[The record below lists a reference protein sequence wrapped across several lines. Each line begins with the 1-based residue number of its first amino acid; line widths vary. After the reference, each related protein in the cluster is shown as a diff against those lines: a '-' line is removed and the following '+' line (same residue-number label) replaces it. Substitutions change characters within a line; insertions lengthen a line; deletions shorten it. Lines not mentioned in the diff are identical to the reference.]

1 MIFRVF
7 LLLLLSTVSLLAA
20 PPREFKVGGN
30 LWRCYSKGK
39 VLRTQANEFRI
50 IDAVDQTG
58 AGLTCTLPANPGE
71 RLQFAGKFK
80 ALNKD
85 VEKLYLQ
92 IRFMPQKKIV
102 QQEFSLVYGEDFRS
116 IEVNLPTPPTGC
128 KQVIVYIY
136 VQPGKSE
143 FLLRDLKLAP
153 LKEEKFDASK
163 LKPRR
168 KSMTLNAQT
177 VAVLPADG
185 SADAAFEEFQKKS
198 PVKFNVTRSVP
209 AKGSYKSCILV
220 GNRNNNPL
228 ISDLYDRHYLI
239 ADSYYPGPGGH
250 QVRTIF
256 DPENNGVDYLL
267 VSGSGDADTATAI
280 ERLQTALQ
288 KLPAANGQVNVPFFW
303 DVKLSPEHKLSSV
316 VGKTHTFDESEGYGM
331 RFFGWNILARYMA
344 LFYST
349 GDVKYARRFLELAFR
364 KNADAI
370 AELATDA
377 GTFKLVND
385 PLAGPYHYSSVMAN
399 LYWDM
404 IENHPAFSDKERTDV
419 AAAMYRQFLF
429 WRDTSNGCSV
439 YNNFTPAILVGNRHG
454 QWAAVSLYTVA
465 RYLNKVMP
473 SREYVHSQKA
483 AENFFDSIKKYYYVE
498 GEGGN
503 LTWYPSG
510 REPAALFVLLAGWKD
525 AAKASGS
532 LDEMYRALETL
543 CGNRHG
549 KRVRYYMPLGL
560 LRRLA
565 YMMDDNAPLAFEKR
579 LAEHFNARTFRLGQS
594 FAPAQPYS
602 QTKPT
607 PVQKW
612 NFIQPA
618 KAERPSWRM
627 PFKDTQNGFFIT
639 SWRQDEENGDLI
651 IIDGHLD
658 KISRQPLHAMTIFT
672 LAMDN
677 LQLLAG
683 YRNQLWARHDGLSF
697 SSMPNTAH
705 YEGSMSLPDTAGF
718 ASSLDISA
726 TLNWQR
732 TLLKLNG
739 YTVIADTLKEKGSAA
754 KQYSIDA
761 MWEAA
766 PGLERKLLD
775 NGQIELVSTDLQAN
789 SRVYVG
795 ALTSLYTIEPANGD
809 LVRLSGGVPALLFK
823 SKNPGEKLSVDFT
836 LKEPFAGAAI
846 LRMYAFK
853 DRGKFNVYL
862 DGNLLKSDLDHYS
875 ATAQAVNLELGEV
888 NLSAGKHT
896 LTLESAGASGGET
909 MSVAFSALSLQDANA
924 EPRKGSLSFS
934 HPAVV
939 RLENHKGVVND
950 LLSGNVMRYTFQTKL
965 MPRQARTFFTLAA
978 SKSAK
983 NLAAEPLSDSAA
995 ILRTPD
1001 LTLAVQGSYRPQN
1014 IQAQL
1019 AVLSAKMLAGMQ
1031 LTRAGDLFTSAA
1043 PVDVKWNLVS
1053 GKLQI
1058 YAYKTMQVKAAGKSL
1073 NLKSGLNTFTA
1084 PVPAAMLQKISAAL
1098 ESLQQSKTAAANTQ
1112 TKLNAPVKQFIR
1124 KYKAGNFVSQMIT
1137 FNDYLAVTDG
1147 NDVKILTRDLKLV
1160 KTLTADAQ
1168 VGKLAYAADS
1178 RLLLAGCGD
1187 GKVIAFDPT
1196 TGTRRWEH
1204 ASQEADGLLE
1214 TGAHWYLK
1222 SAFPGIYGLAAGR
1235 FAQNKEN
1242 IFVGSASTMEILNS
1256 QGQLLRRFK
1265 ILWGPVQHF
1274 ELFKQPGGSV
1284 LLLSQLYPGSDYLTK
1299 VDDKFNT
1306 RIGYNLPP
1314 IGCLYFANWMGIN
1327 RTGITAAD
1335 LDKNGQIKIVS
1346 GLNGVWNRI
1355 IVWDAA
1361 GKPLREVSFGIGD
1374 SLKVP
1379 PYGKERAEVRS
1390 LYDVLVI
1397 EGAQRNTIA
1406 AATAE
1411 ALILFDNQLKKLWS
1425 RLLPSEPVITVAG
1438 KGYIISGL
1446 RSGELCFYTMQGVL
1460 KNIFSNPHPWTAMQ
1474 VKDDTLFAADSEG
1487 NIYQFKL

>member
-1 MIFRVF
+1 MILRVF

-20 PPREFKVGGN
+20 PPREFQVGDN

-58 AGLTCTLPANPGE
+58 AGLTCTRAAVPGE
-71 RLQFAGKFK
+71 RLKFSGKFK
-80 ALNKD
+80 ALNND

-102 QQEFSLVYGEDFRS
+102 QQEFSLIYGEDYRS

-128 KQVIVYIY
+128 KQVLVYIY
-136 VQPGKSE
+136 VQPGKNE
-143 FLLRDLKLAP
+143 FLLRDLTLAP
-153 LKEEKFDASK
+153 LKEEKFDAAK

-168 KSMTLNAQT
+168 KSMTLNEQT
-177 VAVLPADG
+177 VVVLPADS
-185 SADAAFEEFQKKS
+185 SADNAFEEFLKKS
-198 PVKFNVTRSVP
+198 PVKFNITRTIP
-209 AKGSYKSCILV
+209 EKGSFKSCILV
-220 GNRNNNPL
+220 GNRNNNQL

-239 ADSYYPGPGGH
+239 ADSYYPGRNGY
-250 QVRTIF
+250 QVRTII
-256 DPENNGVDYLL
+256 DPENNGVDYIL
-267 VSGSGDADTATAI
+267 VSGSGNAETATAI
-280 ERLQTALQ
+280 HRLHNALQ
-288 KLPAANGQVNVPFFW
+288 KLSAVKGQIKVPFFW
-303 DVKLSPEHKLSSV
+303 DVKLSPEHKLSSSV
-316 VGKTHTFDESEGYGM
+316 VKTHTFDESEGYGT

-349 GDVKYARRFLELAFR
+349 GDVRYARRFLELAFR

-404 IENHPAFSDKERTDV
+404 IENHPVFSDKERTDV

-439 YNNFTPAILVGNRHG
+439 YNNFTPALMVGNRHG

-510 REPAALFVLLAGWKD
+510 REPVTLFVLLAGWKD
-525 AAKASGS
+525 AARDGGAA
-532 LDEMYRALETL
+532 DMYHALETL

-549 KRVRYYMPLGL
+549 KRVRYYVPLGL

-565 YMMDDNAPLAFEKR
+565 YILDDNAPLAFEKR
-579 LAEHFNARTFRLGQS
+579 LSEHFNARSFRLGQS
-594 FAPAQPYS
+594 FAPAQAYNKN
-602 QTKPT
+602 TPT
-607 PVQKW
+607 PVQQW
-612 NFIQPA
+612 NFIKPSA
-618 KAERPSWRM
+618 AEIPSWHM
-627 PFKDTQNGFFIT
+627 PFKDTKNGFFIT

-658 KISRQPLHAMTIFT
+658 KISRQPLHSMAIFT

-697 SSMPNTAH
+697 SAMPNTAH
-705 YEGSMSLPDTAGF
+705 LEGAMSLPDTAGF
-718 ASSLDISA
+718 VSSLDISG

-739 YTVIADTLKEKGSAA
+739 YTVFADTLKEKGSAA

-789 SRVYVG
+789 SLVYVG
-795 ALTSLYTIEPANGD
+795 ALTSAYSIEPADGD
-809 LVRLSGGVPALLFK
+809 LVRLAGGVPCLLFK
-823 SKNPGEKLSVDFT
+823 SRNAGEKLTVNFT
-836 LKEPFAGAAI
+836 LKEPFAGNAL

-862 DGNLLKSDLDHYS
+862 DGNLIKSELDHYS
-875 ATAQAVNLELGEV
+875 ETAQAVNLELGTV
-888 NLSAGKHT
+888 DLAAGKHT
-896 LTLESAGASGGET
+896 LTLESAGTSGGEK
-909 MSVAFSALSLQDANA
+909 MSVAFSALALQNVNA
-924 EPRKGSLSFS
+924 QVRKGSISFS
-934 HPAVV
+934 HPATV

-950 LLSGNVMRYTFQTKL
+950 LLSGNVMRYTFQTEL
-965 MPRQARTFFTLAA
+965 QPRQACTFFTLIA
-978 SKSAK
+978 SNGAE
-983 NLAAEPLSDSAA
+983 NLAAESLSRNAA
-995 ILRTPD
+995 LLRTPE
-1001 LTLAVQGSYRPQN
+1001 LTAAVQGAYQALN
-1014 IQAQL
+1014 IKGQL
-1019 AVLSAKMLAGMQ
+1019 ALLSAKTLAGMH
-1031 LTRAGDLFTSAA
+1031 LTQAGTLFSAA
-1043 PVDVKWNLVS
+1043 KPVDIKWDLVS
-1053 GKLQI
+1053 GNMQI
-1058 YAYKTMQVKAAGKSL
+1058 YAANPMQVKAAGR
-1073 NLKSGLNTFTA
+1073 NLKLRAGLNSFTC
-1084 PVPAAMLQKISAAL
+1084 PVPAAMLKKIAETL
-1098 ESLQQSKTAAANTQ
+1098 QTLQQNKTAAESAQITL
-1112 TKLNAPVKQFIR
+1112 KAPARKFTR
-1124 KYKAGNFVSQMIT
+1124 KYKADNFVSQMIRFDNT
-1137 FNDYLAVTDG
+1137 LAVTDG
-1147 NDVKILTRDLKLV
+1147 SEIKLLTCDLKLV
-1160 KTLTADAQ
+1160 KTLTADSE
-1168 VGKLAYAADS
+1168 VGKLAYAPDS
-1178 RLLLAGCGD
+1178 KLLLAGCGD
-1187 GKVIAFDPT
+1187 GKVIAFDPAS
-1196 TGTRRWEH
+1196 GERRWEH
-1204 ASQEADGLLE
+1204 ISQEAAGLLE

-1242 IFVGSASTMEILNS
+1242 IFVGSASTVEILDTH
-1256 QGQLLRRFK
+1256 GKLLRRIK

-1274 ELFKQPGGSV
+1274 ELFHHPAGTA
-1284 LLLSQLYPGSDYLTK
+1284 LLLSQLYPGSDYLTR

-1314 IGCLYFANWMGIN
+1314 VGCLYFANWMGIN
-1327 RTGITAAD
+1327 RTGITAVD
-1335 LDKNGQIKIVS
+1335 LDKDGDIKIVS

-1374 SLKVP
+1374 SLKIP
-1379 PYGKERAEVRS
+1379 TYGRERAAVRS

-1397 EGAQRNTIA
+1397 ENNQRNCIA

-1411 ALILFDNQLKKLWS
+1411 ALILFDNKLKKLWS
-1425 RLLPSEPVITVAG
+1425 CLLPAEPVVTVAG

-1446 RSGELCFYTMQGVL
+1446 RNGQLCFYTMQGRL
-1460 KNIFSNPHPWTAMQ
+1460 KNIFSNNLPWAAMQ
-1474 VKDDTLFAADSEG
+1474 IKDDTLFAADSEG

>member
-1 MIFRVF
+1 MKFRVF
-7 LLLLLSTVSLLAA
+7 LLLLLSAVPLLAA
-20 PPREFKVGGN
+20 PPREFKVGDN

-39 VLRTQANEFRI
+39 VLRTAANEFRI
-50 IDAVDQTG
+50 IDADEKNG
-58 AGLTCTLPANPGE
+58 AGLTCTLPASTGE
-71 RLQFAGKFK
+71 RLQFSGKFK
-80 ALNKD
+80 ALNND
-85 VEKLYLQ
+85 VEKLFLQ

-102 QQEFSLVYGEDFRS
+102 QQQFSLFYGEDFHN
-116 IEVNLPTPPTGC
+116 IEVNLPTPPTGS

-163 LKPRR
+163 LKARR
-168 KSMTLNAQT
+168 KTMTLNAQT
-177 VAVLPADG
+177 VALLPADG
-185 SADAAFEEFQKKS
+185 SADAAFEEFRKNS
-198 PVKFNVTRSVP
+198 PIQFRVTKNVP
-209 AKGSYKSCILV
+209 AKGSYQSCILV
-220 GNRNNNPL
+220 GNRNNNQL
-228 ISDLYDRHYLI
+228 ISDLYDRHHLI
-239 ADSYYPGPGGH
+239 ADSYYPGKGGH

-267 VSGSGDADTATAI
+267 VSGSGNGETATAI
-280 ERLQTALQ
+280 RRLQTALQ
-288 KLPAANGQVNVPFFW
+288 KISAANGAMQVPFFW

-349 GDVKYARRFLELAFR
+349 GEEKYARRFLELAFR
-364 KNADAI
+364 KNAGAI
-370 AELATDA
+370 AELGTDA

-399 LYWDM
+399 LYWEM
-404 IENHPAFSDKERTDV
+404 IADHPVFSDKERTGV
-419 AAAMYRQFLF
+419 IAAMYRQFLF
-429 WRDTSNGCSV
+429 WRDTSNGCGV
-439 YNNFTPAILVGNRHG
+439 YNNFTPAVMVGNRHG
-454 QWAAVSLYTVA
+454 EWAAISLYTAA

-473 SREYVHSQKA
+473 SAEYIHAQKA

-503 LTWYPSG
+503 LTWFPSG
-510 REPAALFVLLAGWKD
+510 REPVALFVLLAGWKE
-525 AAKASGS
+525 AAKDGGLA
-532 LDEMYRALETL
+532 DMYHALETL

-549 KRVRYYMPLGL
+549 KRIRYYVPLGL
-560 LRRLA
+560 LRRMA
-565 YMMDDNAPLAFEKR
+565 YLLNDNAPLALEKR
-579 LAEHFNARTFRLGQS
+579 LSEHFNAQTFRLGQS
-594 FAPAQPYS
+594 FAPARPYGKN
-602 QTKPT
+602 TPT
-607 PVQKW
+607 PLQKW
-612 NFIQPA
+612 NFIKPS
-618 KAERPSWRM
+618 KAEIPSWRM

-705 YEGSMSLPDTAGF
+705 FEGAMSLPDTAGF

-732 TLLKLNG
+732 SLLKLNG
-739 YTVIADTLKEKGSAA
+739 YTVIADTLKEKGSAP

-789 SRVYVG
+789 SRFYVG
-795 ALTSLYTIEPANGD
+795 ALTSSYTIEPANGD
-809 LVRLSGGVPALLFK
+809 LVRLAGGVPSLLFK
-823 SKNPGEKLSVDFT
+823 AKTPGEKLSVDFT
-836 LKEPFAGAAI
+836 LKEAFAGKAV

-853 DRGKFNVYL
+853 DRGRFNVYL
-862 DGNLLKSDLDHYS
+862 DGNLLQSDLDHYS
-875 ATAQAVNLELGEV
+875 DAARAVNLELGEM
-888 NLSAGKHT
+888 NLAAGKHT
-896 LTLESAGASGGET
+896 LVLESAGTSGGET
-909 MSVAFSALSLQDANA
+909 MSVAFSALSLQDINA
-924 EPRKGSLSFS
+924 EPRKGSITFS
-934 HPAVV
+934 HPATV

-950 LLSGNVMRYTFQTKL
+950 LLSGNVMRYTFQAEL

-978 SKSAK
+978 SKGAEKLSAETISS
-983 NLAAEPLSDSAA
+983 NAAL
-995 ILRTPD
+995 LRTPD
-1001 LTLAVQGSYRPQN
+1001 LTLAVQGAYKAQN
-1014 IQAQL
+1014 IQSQL
-1019 AVLSAKMLAGMQ
+1019 AVLSSKMLCGMQ
-1031 LTRAGDLFTSAA
+1031 LTQAGTLFTAPA
-1043 PVDVKWNLVS
+1043 PVDVKWDLVS

-1058 YAYKTMQVKAAGKSL
+1058 YTHKPVQIKAAGRSFKL
-1073 NLKSGLNTFTA
+1073 QAGLNTLNC
-1084 PVPAAMLQKISAAL
+1084 PVPAAMQKKLAAAL
-1098 ESLQQSKTAAANTQ
+1098 KSLQQQKSAVSTAQ
-1112 TKLNAPVKQFIR
+1112 TKLHAPAKNSISQ
-1124 KYKAGNFVSQMIT
+1124 YKADNFVSQMLI
-1137 FNDYLAVTDG
+1137 FNNLLAVTDG
-1147 NDVKILTRDLKLV
+1147 NEVKILNRDLKLV

-1178 RLLLAGCGD
+1178 KLLLAGCGD
-1187 GKVIAFDPT
+1187 GKVIAFDPAS
-1196 TGTRRWEH
+1196 GKRCWEH
-1204 ASQEADGLLE
+1204 LSREADGLLE
-1214 TGAHWYLK
+1214 TGASWYLK

-1242 IFVGSASTMEILNS
+1242 IFVGSASTMEVLNS
-1256 QGQLLRRFK
+1256 QGKLLRRFK

-1274 ELFKQPGGSV
+1274 ELFQQPAGNV
-1284 LLLSQLYPGSDYLTK
+1284 LLLSQLYPGSDYLTR

-1314 IGCLYFANWMGIN
+1314 VGCLYFANWMGIN
-1327 RTGITAAD
+1327 RTGITAVD
-1335 LDKNGQIKIVS
+1335 LDKDGAVKIVS

-1379 PYGKERAEVRS
+1379 PYGRERAVPRT
-1390 LYDVLVI
+1390 LYDVAVI
-1397 EGAQRNTIA
+1397 ENAQRNYIA
-1406 AATAE
+1406 AAASE
-1411 ALILFDNQLKKLWS
+1411 ALILFDNKLKKVWS

-1446 RSGELCFYTMQGVL
+1446 RSGELCFYNMQGVL
-1460 KNIFSNPHPWTAMQ
+1460 KNIFSNPHPWTAMEINN
-1474 VKDDTLFAADSEG
+1474 DTLFAADAEG
-1487 NIYQFKL
+1487 NVYKFKL